1 MDQAL
6 DGPSVSSPVANPIS
20 NEEIHATL
28 QALST
33 VVDTKFQSLSTV
45 VDTISNQFKDF
56 SVKQDTTT
64 ASLTTIGVEIMELK
78 SSSSSSPD
86 NISGLT
92 GSTALSPAMREQIV
106 QTVNEAL
113 IAAFSPGGVVAE
125 RCKDDTDTSMTE
137 FGNALV
143 SMLIP
148 EINSTIVASLRD
160 GCTALVKMLRSPE
173 IMQAGEVAAIVKR
186 ELSPQMAAITTG
198 LSRMA
203 TAVEISIGS
212 PQGAVLGDAATH
224 STDV

>member
-1 MDQAL
+1 
-6 DGPSVSSPVANPIS
+6 
-20 NEEIHATL
+20 
-28 QALST
+28 
-33 VVDTKFQSLSTV
+33 VVDTKFQTLSTV
-45 VDTISNQFKDF
+45 VDTISNQSKDF

-92 GSTALSPAMREQIV
+92 GSIALSPEMREQIV

-113 IAAFSPGGVVAE
+113 IAAFSPGGVVAD
-125 RCKDDTDTSMTE
+125 RCKDDTDTTMTE

-148 EINSTIVASLRD
+148 EINSTIVASLHD

-173 IMQAGEVAAIVKR
+173 IM
-186 ELSPQMAAITTG
+186 
-198 LSRMA
+198 
-203 TAVEISIGS
+203 
-212 PQGAVLGDAATH
+212 
-224 STDV
+224 